1 MARHVSKILAGTSAF
16 ALAVLVPAA
25 SATAQS
31 GDAVITNTETVNVS
45 LTPTGEPDI
54 ARVYDQI
61 AVQGSGEVSYRN
73 PVSTSSLRNLDSFGG
88 FTVEDGSIVEDTSVD
103 GQFRQRSVSD
113 FDKDLPV
120 SLAVAYTLDGEPIEP
135 DDLVGRTGAVEVTY
149 TITNETCS
157 DEEVSVEGADGAE
170 QVTGQVCDPLA
181 GSLSFTLPSNY
192 TDITSETG
200 FVTAG
205 DGRGG
210 TLMTLSI
217 TLIPGLTEPTAT
229 ASYSAQVQDAIIP
242 PASMSIIPVV
252 VDANPSASAQRDA
265 LAGGSDT
272 GKQIAGGAGEIDSN
286 LLRLAD
292 GAGDLVSGLIL
303 LRNGS
308 AELSDGLVN
317 TAVPGAQQLADG
329 SAELAAGLND
339 TAVPGSQQL
348 AAGADEL
355 AAGLN
360 GTALPGAEQL
370 ADGSAQVADGA
381 SELAAGLSGTAAPGA
396 KQLAAGAQDLSDG
409 LNDQILPGAQQVAAG
424 LRQLQT
430 GIEGLSESVK
440 ATPEYAQLI
449 GALNA
454 IIAQIGTPTDTDP
467 TATVLGAVNV
477 IAAQSNAGLTADVP
491 AISSQLTTIG
501 QKATAT
507 KGLLACGGADATACA
522 NLDDINTAVGSAS
535 TSLTSLGTKL
545 GTIRAIA
552 NGLKPKLYDT
562 SNVPAG
568 CTNPPS
574 GCGASQILGLVKAG
588 VGQLVD
594 EIENSINTPEFQR
607 LVAGGGALAAGVET
621 AAEGSTELAAGATR
635 LAGGL
640 SAAAAGSQEL
650 ADGAGQVAD
659 GNEQLAGGLG
669 DAADGSQQL
678 ADGAGQLS
686 EGLVTAGDGASQ
698 VADGNEQLAEGLQ
711 TAADGSVQL
720 SDGLQTAAGSAPAIP
735 EGANRLSKEGTQVLQ
750 QAGKDAALSF
760 GTRVAVLEASAE
772 RTADGGL
779 PFGAPEGA
787 LAAAAYRYD
796 VAGAD
801 GQGAQ
806 TTGQLVA
813 GVAIAGAA
821 AAGAGVMARRRAA

>member
-25 SATAQS
+25 AASAQS
-31 GDAVITNTETVNVS
+31 GETVITNTETVNVS
-45 LTPTGEPDI
+45 LTPSGEPDI

-61 AVQGSGEVSYRN
+61 AVQGSGEVAFRN
-73 PVSTSSLRNLDSFGG
+73 PVSTVNLRNLDRFGG
-88 FTVEDGSIVEDTSVD
+88 FTVEDGSVVEETSVD

-120 SLAVAYTLDGEPIEP
+120 SLSVVYTLDGEPIEP
-135 DDLVGRTGAVEVTY
+135 DDLVGRTGAVEATF

-157 DEEVSVEGADGAE
+157 DEEISVEGADGAE
-170 QVTGQVCDPLA
+170 QVTEQVCDPLA

-229 ASYSAQVQDAIIP
+229 ASYSAQVQNAIIP
-242 PASMSIIPVV
+242 PAGMSIIPVV

-317 TAVPGAQQLADG
+317 TAAPGAQQLADG

-339 TAVPGSQQL
+339 TAVPGSKQL
-348 AAGADEL
+348 AAGAAEL
-355 AAGLN
+355 ADGLT

-370 ADGSAQVADGA
+370 ADGSAQLAEGA
-381 SELAAGLSGTAAPGA
+381 SDLAGGLTGTAVPGS
-396 KQLAAGAQDLSDG
+396 KKLAAGAQDLADG
-409 LNDQILPGAQQVAAG
+409 LNDQLVPGSQQIAAG
-424 LRQLQT
+424 LQQLKT
-430 GIEGLSESVK
+430 GVENLAETVESK
-440 ATPEYAQLI
+440 QEYKDLI
-449 GALNA
+449 GALDT
-454 IIAQIGTPTDTDP
+454 IIAQIGTPTDQSP
-467 TATVLGAVNV
+467 ATALGALNLIKVWADAGIGKSQQIVGQVNQ
-477 IAAQSNAGLTADVP
+477 AETALDCSANPGNAG
-491 AISSQLTTIG
+491 
-501 QKATAT
+501 
-507 KGLLACGGADATACA
+507 CA
-522 NLDDINTAVGSAS
+522 NLAS
-535 TSLTSLGTKL
+535 
-545 GTIRAIA
+545 IRALVTATGSQTDPASGGVIFSLSVIKGISD
-552 NGLKPKLYDT
+552 GLKLKLYDT
-562 SNVPAG
+562 SGGQQG
-568 CTNPPS
+568 CLKKPPE
-574 GCGASQILGLVKAG
+574 GCGAAQALGIVKAG
-588 VGQLVD
+588 IGLLVQG
-594 EIENSINTPEFQR
+594 IEDSLNSPEFKK
-607 LVAGGGALAAGVET
+607 LVAGGTALSDGVVT
-621 AAEGSTELAAGATR
+621 
-635 LAGGL
+635 
-640 SAAAAGSQEL
+640 AAAGSTQVADGAKQLSGGLATAATGSEQL
-650 ADGAGQVAD
+650 ADGAAQVAD
-659 GNEQLAGGLG
+659 GNEQLADGLG
-669 DAADGSQQL
+669 GAAAGSEQL

-698 VADGNEQLAEGLQ
+698 VADGNAQLAEGLE